1 MKWRVD
7 HTKSHEQW
15 GNCGGKKWFCVH
27 IYFSRW
33 QTWACSVL
41 LLSPVTVQLV
51 TLLGIC
57 GNQWLKWPEMKNHF
71 PTLFQYL
78 LSSTLGQGMELSA
91 TWIQNKCQH
100 WLGQFRMAVWTKG
113 QSGSIVGGGK
123 KRTRGAEILLISN
136 VLYLYI
142 HQNWDLQGWA
152 TAVIMIGLI
161 RRNFNYLKEV

>member
-15 GNCGGKKWFCVH
+15 RNCGGKKWFCVH

-33 QTWACSVL
+33 QTWAGSVL

-78 LSSTLGQGMELSA
+78 LSSTSGQGMELSA

-113 QSGSIVGGGK
+113 QSGSICRRREK
-123 KRTRGAEILLISN
+123 KNTWSWNLTNLKCIIFIYPSDLRSPGLSYRSN
-136 VLYLYI
+136 YDRL
-142 HQNWDLQGWA
+142 N
-152 TAVIMIGLI
+152 
-161 RRNFNYLKEV
+161 